1 VVEGAVT
8 TTLGVEEGEEVDAG
22 EGVVVLQPLT
32 LEGGR
37 GYHFTTGVTEG
48 LESSTVFVEVGVVG
62 TGSGGI
68 ELHQEI
74 GNQVEYFGWHL

>member
-8 TTLGVEEGEEVDAG
+8 TTLEVEEGEEVDAG

-37 GYHFTTGVTEG
+37 
-48 LESSTVFVEVGVVG
+48 
-62 TGSGGI
+62 
-68 ELHQEI
+68 
-74 GNQVEYFGWHL
+74 